1 MSELLF
7 ECYGVPG
14 VSYGVDALLSY
25 HSSHEG
31 NSQHS
36 QSGLIVSIGHQT
48 IHIIPFLDGKMDVT
62 HARRINIGG
71 FHVTSYMHRLL
82 QLKYPVHF
90 NAVTLSRAE
99 VCIQFSFRIKLFSDD
114 LYFVFIAELNT
125 CIFFCFFPL
134 PKEIVH
140 DHSFIPVDYR
150 SVLNQWA
157 DPGYYDCNI
166 LRIQLPYAVPAAV
179 SSLTADQ
186 QKERR
191 KELAKRLVEINARKR
206 DERVCVWPH

>member
-14 VSYGVDALLSY
+14 ISYGVDALFSY
-25 HSSHEG
+25 HNSIEG
-31 NSQHS
+31 NLNLS
-36 QSGLIVSIGHQT
+36 QSGLVISLGYQT
-48 IHIIPFLDGKMDVT
+48 IHIIPIIDGQVDIA

-90 NAVTLSRAE
+90 NAISLSRSE
-99 VCIQFSFRIKLFSDD
+99 VCKLIFDLLLE
-114 LYFVFIAELNT
+114 LYFPYLLKLDLFQEL
-125 CIFFCFFPL
+125 
-134 PKEIVH
+134 VH
-140 DHSFIPVDYR
+140 DYSFVPAEYK
-150 SVLNQWA
+150 SVLKQWGEP
-157 DPGYYDCNI
+157 DYYDKNVV
-166 LRIQLPYAVPAAV
+166 RIQLPYTVATTV
-179 SSLTADQ
+179 STLSVEQ

-206 DERVCVWPH
+206 DERVRRFVN